1 VQPALLGWDEEEEA
15 AMSGDNVYKVV
26 ELVGSSPDGIEG
38 AIQNAISRASKT
50 LHHIGWFEVQETRG
64 HVVDGQIKHYQVT
77 LKLGFTLD
85 G

>member
-1 VQPALLGWDEEEEA
+1 VQPALPAWDEDEEDG
-15 AMSGDNVYKVV
+15 MSSENVYKVV
-26 ELVGSSPDGIEG
+26 ELVGSSPESIEA

-85 G
+85 D